1 MIIGTI
7 KEIWRHPVKSMAG
20 EQLDACVVDSLGIPR
35 DRGWALRDETTRA
48 ITNGKRIPRLMQLAA
63 SYREQPANGAVPHV
77 SIEFPD
83 GTTVESDDPN
93 VNDRLSEVLGKTVTL
108 WARQPATNKSFYRRR
123 EASARIVGPLM
134 KIPGFRAMLP
144 RWTKLPSLDKPL
156 REVFSREPNEP
167 LPDISTFPAELMEFS
182 SPLGTFFDAFPIHI
196 LTTASLATMERFN
209 PAAAWDVRRFRPNF
223 FIESADPISGLT
235 EAEYAGRILR
245 IGLVEL
251 KCELPT
257 VRCGMPTHAQRDL
270 AKDPS
275 VLRSIVKDADQKLGV
290 YASVIRAGSVS
301 KGDQVELL

>member
-1 MIIGTI
+1 MFVGTV

-20 EQLDACVVDSLGIPR
+20 EQLETCEVDAQGIPG
-35 DRGWALRDETTRA
+35 DRGWALRDETTKA
-48 ITNGKRIPRLMQLAA
+48 ITGGKRIPRLMQLAA
-63 SYREQPANGAVPHV
+63 TYRERPANGAIPHV
-77 SIEFPD
+77 RIEFPD

-93 VNDRLSEVLGKTVTL
+93 VNDRLSEVLGKTVAL
-108 WARQPATNKSFYRRR
+108 WPRQPATNKSFYRRR

-144 RWTKLPSLDKPL
+144 TLTKLPSLDKPL

-167 LPDISTFPAELMEFS
+167 LPDISSFPAELMEFS

-196 LTTASLATMERFN
+196 LTTASLSAMEQLN
-209 PAAAWDVRRFRPNF
+209 PAAVWDVRRFRPNF
-223 FIESADPISGLT
+223 FIESADAISGLT
-235 EAEYAGRILR
+235 ELEYAGRILR
-245 IGLVEL
+245 IGSVEL

-270 AKDPS
+270 PKDPS
-275 VLRSIVKDADQKLGV
+275 VLRSIVRDADQKLGV
-290 YASVIRAGSVS
+290 YASVIKAGSVS